1 MTEDFLQYVW
11 QHQLLDHGLTTIDG
25 QPVVVLCAGDYNH
38 DAGPDFFNAR
48 VRIGDVEWV
57 GNVEVHVRASD
68 WKAHHH
74 MEDKAY
80 NNIILHVV
88 YEQDCEITL
97 QNGRVP
103 PTVELKKYLHPSLIA
118 NYDALVRPAGDDE
131 VPCSGM
137 LGEVSEFVLKSF
149 IGRLTIE
156 RIAAK
161 TEVVKRLLDESRGGW
176 EQTCYWLMARYF
188 GGKVNAL
195 PFELLAKATDQRL
208 LYRWK
213 DNPQRVEALLMG
225 QAGLLEGYFEDDY
238 PRKLQADY
246 NAIGGAAALNPI
258 GGYMWKFYCLR
269 PSSFPTIRISQFAQ
283 LLSTTSNLFATLL
296 NATNAKELERLFDQH
311 ASEYWDSHYKFDK
324 PTDKSLV
331 KRIGRV
337 QSQMLIINAW
347 VPLLFLYGTEHGQDK
362 YKDQAIDLLEQLP
375 AEDNAVMRRWKRA
388 GIEPSNA
395 AESQALLQL
404 YNKYCVGR
412 RCLEC
417 GIGFQILK
425 HK

>member
-48 VRIGDVEWV
+48 VRIGDMEWV
-57 GNVEVHVRASD
+57 GNVEVHVRTSD

-80 NNIILHVV
+80 NNIVLHVV

-103 PTVELKKYLHPSLIA
+103 PTLELKKYLHPSLIA

-149 IGRLTIE
+149 MERLTIE

-213 DNPQRVEALLMG
+213 DDPQRVEALLMG

-258 GGYMWKFYCLR
+258 GGYLWKFYCLR

-296 NATNAKELERLFDQH
+296 NATNAKELEKLFDQH

-331 KRIGRV
+331 KRIGRM

-347 VPLLFLYGTEHGQDK
+347 VPLLFIYGIEHDQDK